1 MTVLLAYHALTGG
14 VSGYLTKEFDSDKIV
29 DAVVKVRTCP
39 PGQPGGWSMKSN
51 NGPEERRRF

>member
-39 PGQPGGWSMKSN
+39 PG
-51 NGPEERRRF
+51 